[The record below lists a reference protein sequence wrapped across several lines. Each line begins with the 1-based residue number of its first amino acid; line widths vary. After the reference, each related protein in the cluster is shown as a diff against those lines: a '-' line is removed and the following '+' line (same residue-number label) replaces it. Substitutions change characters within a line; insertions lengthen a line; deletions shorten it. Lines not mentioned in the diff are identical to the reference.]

1 MRLGTQPRWFLS
13 YSNPTTENAAEI
25 LKIGTSGGSVFV
37 NTAITSLSLPAR
49 TEFVVDSKTGV
60 HKSMFGHTAN
70 LTSIEIH
77 SDNPKYMSLDG
88 ALYTKDGTKLVYF
101 PAGKT
106 SISQEQ
112 PLPDTLQYIGEYAFH
127 YSRLTSIAVPE
138 GVSKIGDYAFYYS
151 SLQSVTLP
159 ASLAT
164 LGARRSQGVRG
175 TCRR

>member
-1 MRLGTQPRWFLS
+1 METIGDYAFRDATALVSLVFQPDD
-13 YSNPTTENAAEI
+13 ENAAEI

-60 HKSMFGHTAN
+60 HKSMFGDTAN

-101 PAGKT
+101 PAGK
-106 SISQEQ
+106 Q
-112 PLPDTLQYIGEYAFH
+112 A
-127 YSRLTSIAVPE
+127 
-138 GVSKIGDYAFYYS
+138 
-151 SLQSVTLP
+151 
-159 ASLAT
+159 
-164 LGARRSQGVRG
+164 
-175 TCRR
+175 